1 MNTLVKYMQNPH
13 CVLWSNILP
22 PLNSKPL
29 HGESVLTLTLVS
41 DTMGLLEEQTW
52 FALLQSHIREKPYG
66 AIPVFDTLIIVLGL
80 ANYTTFKG

>member
-1 MNTLVKYMQNPH
+1 
-13 CVLWSNILP
+13 
-22 PLNSKPL
+22 
-29 HGESVLTLTLVS
+29 
-41 DTMGLLEEQTW
+41 MGLLEEQTW